1 MHPDDREKTAFITD
15 RGTYCYKVMPF
26 GLKNAGATYQ
36 RLVNKMFADQL
47 GRSMEVYIDDMLV
60 KSAKARSR
68 QAPQRMFP
76 NLREYGMKLNP
87 AKCTFAVTS
96 GEFLGY
102 VVTQRGIEANPKQIS
117 AILDLP
123 SPTSSKEIQRLT
135 GRIAA
140 LNRFISRSTDKCSPS
155 TNYFDQTRSSSGT
168 KNAKTLSNNL
178 KEYLT
183 TPPILA
189 KPEEGETLLLYIAI
203 SSTAVSGVLV
213 REDRGEQQP
222 VFYVSKTLNDAET
235 RYPTLE
241 KLALAPTTTPNPS
254 RPQPIRK
261 NGRWAIELSEYDIEF
276 KSRTSAK
283 SQVLADFIVEIPP
296 ELATQEDEQILK
308 WTLHVDGS
316 SSRQGAGVGIRL
328 VSPTGEI
335 LEQSIKLGFPASNNE
350 AEYEAIIAGLRLA
363 EAVGAEHV
371 RAFCDSQLVA
381 KQFSGDYDTKD
392 DRMDAYLK
400 QTQRFQSQ
408 DVLENSE
415 ADALAAL
422 ASKTESALR
431 RVIPVETID
440 EPSIKLP
447 KGTVVMAISQE
458 EEEDENLTD
467 DESAEHK
474 SWQDEIRNYLI
485 NDAVPEERWAARRL
499 RRKAAYYFLRNN
511 ELFRWSANK
520 VILRC
525 CDEAQAKSIMV
536 ETHEGASGNHAGG
549 RSLALKIKKIGY
561 FWPTMIGD
569 CINVAAK
576 CVPCKDTHRRSTP
589 QRKHFKLRSRHIPLC
604 AGEWISSAPCH
615 AHGNALTSWS
625 NFVWQYIICRHG
637 LPYEIV
643 TDNGGQFV
651 AAAFREFCASWNIKI
666 TYSTPRYP
674 QANGQAES
682 TNKTIVD
689 GLKKRLEGY
698 QGAWADELDGVLW
711 SHRTTPRTASG
722 ETPFSLSHGCE
733 ALAPAELH
741 VASLRRSLM
750 PLNPALND
758 DSLLH
763 SLDHTEELRDR
774 ALLRMQ
780 NYQQQA
786 TRYYDRKV
794 RNRRFELYDLVSKKV
809 HDFTKPEHAGKFGF
823 HWEGPFRITKI
834 IKPGV
839 YELDDCHG
847 NPLPR
852 PWNSMNLRRFY
863 T

>member
-1 MHPDDREKTAFITD
+1 MA
-15 RGTYCYKVMPF
+15 
-26 GLKNAGATYQ
+26 
-36 RLVNKMFADQL
+36 
-47 GRSMEVYIDDMLV
+47 
-60 KSAKARSR
+60 
-68 QAPQRMFP
+68 
-76 NLREYGMKLNP
+76 
-87 AKCTFAVTS
+87 
-96 GEFLGY
+96 
-102 VVTQRGIEANPKQIS
+102 
-117 AILDLP
+117 
-123 SPTSSKEIQRLT
+123 
-135 GRIAA
+135 
-140 LNRFISRSTDKCSPS
+140 
-155 TNYFDQTRSSSGT
+155 
-168 KNAKTLSNNL
+168 
-178 KEYLT
+178 
-183 TPPILA
+183 
-189 KPEEGETLLLYIAI
+189 
-203 SSTAVSGVLV
+203 
-213 REDRGEQQP
+213 
-222 VFYVSKTLNDAET
+222 
-235 RYPTLE
+235 
-241 KLALAPTTTPNPS
+241 
-254 RPQPIRK
+254 
-261 NGRWAIELSEYDIEF
+261 RWAIELSEYDIEF

-400 QTQRFQSQ
+400 QTQRLAKAFKTFELTKIPRS
-408 DVLENSE
+408 ENSE

-447 KGTVVMAISQE
+447 KGTVMAISQE

-576 CVPCKDTHRRSTP
+576 CVPC
-589 QRKHFKLRSRHIPLC
+589 QRYAPAINAPTQALQAAIPAYPFMRWGMDIVGPMPRSRQC
-604 AGEWISSAPCH
+604 AYLLVVTDYFTKWVEAKAYKNPT
-615 AHGNALTSWS
+615 AHDVR

-651 AAAFREFCASWNIKI
+651 AATFREFCASWNIKI

-758 DSLLH
+758 DYGIASCVCKTTNNKQPDITTGRCETGA
-763 SLDHTEELRDR
+763 SSST
-774 ALLRMQ
+774 
-780 NYQQQA
+780 
-786 TRYYDRKV
+786 T
-794 RNRRFELYDLVSKKV
+794 LY
-809 HDFTKPEHAGKFGF
+809 
-823 HWEGPFRITKI
+823 
-834 IKPGV
+834 
-839 YELDDCHG
+839 
-847 NPLPR
+847 
-852 PWNSMNLRRFY
+852 LRRSTTLPNPSTQANSGSIGKDRFASPRSSNPGS
-863 T
+863 TSWTIVTETHCLVHGTP